1 MFGKK
6 KTYHGCD
13 HDKLEQI
20 LYTLCALEDDLDL
33 TDTERFSMDIAIHAV
48 SSIMNAM
55 SRNGKVVFDG

>member
-20 LYTLCALEDDLDL
+20 LYTLCALEDDLAL
-33 TDTERFSMDIAIHAV
+33 TDTEQFAMDIAIHAV
-48 SSIMNAM
+48 SSIMNAQM
-55 SRNGKVVFDG
+55 GRNKINFD